1 MSRLRW
7 EASDAGGKRSP
18 LLGFVPYHELGGRP
32 NVVVD
37 GSPATGTVLCLS
49 HWPGIA
55 SPPRFQADLS
65 AQMAFAYLEAYD
77 CHDPATAVSNNHF
90 DQDGLVSLYAL
101 TSPEAALARRNLLI
115 DIARAGDFATFEVR
129 EAARIS
135 MAVSAYA
142 TPGRSPLEYLSP
154 DYATRTAELYSELLG
169 RLGELCEHPERYRHL
184 WEEEDASLQASEAAL
199 ATNAATI
206 EEVMDIDLAV
216 VTLAE
221 NAPRSGGHRFA
232 GEWVRGLHPMSICNA
247 TDRFAVLVIRG
258 QQYEFSYRYETWVQ
272 YRSRRPRPRVDLSA
286 LAERLN
292 ADERGPGQWV
302 AEPVS
307 GLAPALKL
315 QGADHSDISPRHLR
329 AVVEDHLRNGQPA
342 WDPYKVSGA
351 RLPTG

>member
-1 MSRLRW
+1 MSRLRRGGP
-7 EASDAGGKRSP
+7 DAEGKRSP
-18 LLGFVPYHELGGRP
+18 LLGFVPYHELDGRP

-55 SPPRFQADLS
+55 SPARFRADLS

-77 CHDPATAVSNNHF
+77 RHDPATAVSNNHF
-90 DQDGLVSLYAL
+90 DQDGLVSIYAL
-101 TSPEAALARRNLLI
+101 ACPEAALARRDLLI
-115 DIARAGDFATFEVR
+115 AVARAGDFATFDLR

-142 TPGRSPLEYLSP
+142 TPGRSPLEGLAA
-154 DYATRTAELYSELLG
+154 DYATMTAQLYTELLG
-169 RLGELCEHPERYRHL
+169 RLGELCDHPDRYRHL
-184 WEEEDASLQASEAAL
+184 WAEEDASLEASEAAL
-199 ATNAATI
+199 ATGQATI

-216 VTLAE
+216 VTVAE
-221 NAPRSGGHRFA
+221 NAPHAGGHRFA
-232 GEWVRGLHPMSICNA
+232 GEWVSGLHPMSLCNA

-258 QQYEFSYRYETWVQ
+258 QKYEFSYRYETWVQ

-292 ADERGPGQWV
+292 ADERGPGHWV

-307 GLAPALKL
+307 GLTPTLKL
-315 QGADHSDISPRHLR
+315 HGADHSDINPLCLR
-329 AVVEDHLRNGQPA
+329 TVVEDHLRNGQPA
-342 WDPYKVSGA
+342 WDPYGLGGGT
-351 RLPTG
+351 LPA